1 MDQDDTDSLLR
12 SGNNELQALVFNV
25 AGQQFGVNV
34 AKLDE
39 LIMPPKTRSWPGQH
53 QAILGAFHLRTENMA
68 LVDLGYYIRP
78 ETGPTTEGNTVIVT
92 SFNKSK
98 IAFLVNSV
106 DQILRVDWGM
116 VGPPA
121 GSTGNNGVITG
132 IMKYQEKLIPML
144 DFEAIHDDICG
155 VSRLDT
161 VGIDICNAQDRSEV
175 KIAVVEDSKYMS
187 AVIKD
192 LLKKA
197 GFEKIEMF
205 GNGQDALETLMEK
218 EGDDKPDIVLS
229 DIEMPRMDGLTLTRK
244 LKEQKGFR
252 VVPIVL
258 FSSIITPELLHKGER
273 AGADMQL
280 NKGDVEKLIPVI
292 DELLFPDGVIPTG
305 GHEQVV
311 NNKAA

>member
-1 MDQDDTDSLLR
+1 VDQDDTDSLLR